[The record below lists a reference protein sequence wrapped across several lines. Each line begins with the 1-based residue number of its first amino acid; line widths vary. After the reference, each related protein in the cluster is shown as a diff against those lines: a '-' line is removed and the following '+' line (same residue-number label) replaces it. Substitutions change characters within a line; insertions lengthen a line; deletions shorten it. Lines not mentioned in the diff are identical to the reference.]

1 MFSPVAPRLISEG
14 EEGRNGEKG
23 GEWWLS
29 STSKPAMHD
38 AGAVCL
44 SASLSLHVWVWA
56 WWA

>member
-14 EEGRNGEKG
+14 EEGRNGKKG

-38 AGAVCL
+38 AESARVCVGVVGVM
-44 SASLSLHVWVWA
+44 SVR
-56 WWA
+56 